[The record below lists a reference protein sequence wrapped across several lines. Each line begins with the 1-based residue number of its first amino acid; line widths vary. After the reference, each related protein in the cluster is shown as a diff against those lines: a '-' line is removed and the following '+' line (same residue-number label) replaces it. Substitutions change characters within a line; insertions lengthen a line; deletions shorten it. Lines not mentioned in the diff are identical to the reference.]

1 MERWQPQPMRPHHC
15 DDKGGIKTAAGPK
28 KETTR
33 HVATRPRLHP
43 VYVHLCF
50 DLYLHHKEGSGDAVQ
65 NAARGDGAAAAAGC
79 WMFESWGESRSRGH
93 LFW

>member
-1 MERWQPQPMRPHHC
+1 M
-15 DDKGGIKTAAGPK
+15 
-28 KETTR
+28 
-33 HVATRPRLHP
+33 
-43 VYVHLCF
+43 YVHLCF
-50 DLYLHHKEGSGDAVQ
+50 GLYLHHKEGSGDAVQ